1 MVGRY
6 TYVQFLLNPKFQP
19 YGKINRRDCIIQS

>member
-6 TYVQFLLNPKFQP
+6 TYVQSFLNPKLQP
-19 YGKINRRDCIIQS
+19 YGKINRRDCFIQS